1 MALTWDVE
9 VMNCGGGVEGD
20 KNDELTM
27 RQVRAST
34 QQSII
39 AMQAILQQ
47 QQLTTTSDN
56 NVVLGR
62 GMR

>member
-34 QQSII
+34 QKSII
-39 AMQAILQQ
+39 AMHNIVQQ
-47 QQLTTTSDN
+47 QRLTTTSDD

-62 GMR
+62 GMG

>member
-47 QQLTTTSDN
+47 QRLTMTSDN

>member
-47 QQLTTTSDN
+47 QGLTTTSDN
-56 NVVLGR
+56 NMVLGR
-62 GMR
+62 GVR